1 MRTIA
6 VLAAALGLAGAAPA
20 YQATINPAAAS
31 EPPARANAA
40 GPDRAGWWNDAVFYQ
55 VFVRSF
61 ADSREGPLAG
71 DGKGDL
77 RGLIERLDYLNDG
90 DPSTDDDL
98 GVNALWLMPIHPSP
112 SYHGYDVL
120 DHKGV
125 HPDYGTLDDFRR
137 LVAECN
143 RRGIRVILD
152 YVMNHTSVEHPWF
165 REARDP
171 ASRRFEWYIWSSR
184 RPDYL
189 GPWNQQV
196 WHRIS
201 FAGTERYY
209 YGIFSARMPDLNCEH
224 PGVVNALREGASFWL
239 QNGAAGFRLDAAR
252 HLVEEGPIQEN
263 TAGTRRFLRE
273 FRAFLKQ
280 ENPEAMTIGEVW
292 APAAVASS
300 YVSDQCDMA
309 FEFDLAAAMI
319 ASAKSGSKE
328 EVGRAQR
335 AALELYPP
343 NQYGRFLSNHDQTR
357 VMTQLR
363 GGAGPMRSAAQLL
376 LLGPGVPFIYY
387 GEEMG
392 MTGDKPDE
400 KLRTPMQWSAEA
412 HAGFTTGA
420 PWQALNAGFD
430 RVNVAT
436 QSGDENSLLNLYRR
450 LIRARL
456 ASPALRFG
464 ATRIVDSDRPSV
476 HALLRH
482 TVHEGRTHTA
492 LVIFNLGDRLVG
504 EFALSLRAG
513 PLRGDLAATEV
524 LHGEPATPPRLDR
537 EGGFVRY
544 KPLRKLDPRTAYVVV
559 LAGTE

>member
-1 MRTIA
+1 MRTLA
-6 VLAAALGLAGAAPA
+6 LLASLFGVVAAAHAF
-20 YQATINPAAAS
+20 QATINPAAA
-31 EPPARANAA
+31 PQLPARAPAA

-61 ADSREGPLAG
+61 ADSSEGPLAG

-77 RGLIERLDYLNDG
+77 QGLIERLDYLNDG
-90 DPSTDDDL
+90 DPATDDDL

-120 DHKGV
+120 DYKAV

-143 RRGIRVILD
+143 RRGVRIILD

-165 REARDP
+165 LEARDP

-196 WHRIS
+196 WHRMS
-201 FAGTERYY
+201 FAGSERYY
-209 YGIFSARMPDLNCEH
+209 YGLFSARMPDLNCEH
-224 PGVVNALREGASFWL
+224 PAVVNALRDGASFWL
-239 QNGAAGFRLDAAR
+239 QNGAAGFRLDAVR
-252 HLVEEGPIQEN
+252 HLVEDGPIQEN
-263 TAGTRRFLRE
+263 TEATRRFLRE
-273 FRAFLKQ
+273 FQTYLKQ
-280 ENPEAMTIGEVW
+280 EKPDAMTIGEVW
-292 APAAVASS
+292 APAPVASS
-300 YVSDQCDMA
+300 YVGDQCDMA
-309 FEFDLAAAMI
+309 FEFDLAAAMV

-335 AALELYPP
+335 AALGLYPP

-363 GGAGPMRSAAQLL
+363 GNAAHMRTAAQLL
-376 LLGPGVPFIYY
+376 LLGPGVAFIYY
-387 GEEMG
+387 GEEIG

-412 HAGFTTGA
+412 HAGFTTGT
-420 PWQALNAGFD
+420 PWQPANAGFD
-430 RVNVAT
+430 RVNVAA
-436 QSGDENSLLNLYRR
+436 QRGDEGSLLSLYRR

-456 ASPALRFG
+456 ANPALRFG
-464 ATRIVDSDRPSV
+464 ATSIVDSDRPTV

-482 TVHEGRTHTA
+482 TEHEGRTHAA

-504 EFALSLRAG
+504 DFALSLRAG

-524 LHGEPATPPRLDR
+524 LHGNPATPPRLDR
-537 EGGFVRY
+537 EGGFSRY
-544 KPLRKLDPRTAYVVV
+544 KPLRTLEPRSAYVVV
-559 LAGTE
+559 LTRAE